1 MLILNLSH
9 NKLTD
14 FSMPILR
21 DVLLRNCSLME
32 LYLGWNKIGS
42 KGGVE
47 IAAGLANSFVLKVSS
62 IKQLIFKREYE

>member
-1 MLILNLSH
+1 
-9 NKLTD
+9 
-14 FSMPILR
+14 MPILR

-47 IAAGLANSFVLKVSS
+47 IAAGLANSFVLKVRRTKTTYFKKIN
-62 IKQLIFKREYE
+62 IKYFSNFYYLLGS